1 MDGTIVKLLQNE
13 INSVLDDKDSINNEL
28 TSTRKMTKQFKATEE
43 KSNKIIFE
51 LRMKY
56 DMVKE
61 EKANQKEAFD
71 VRMNTLVRLFVK
83 GYNELGEF
91 FNKFKEFVRNEMD
104 CLLQIIE
111 SKEAQLKNYEF
122 EIGEFKLAL
131 RIPRQHYRYIE
142 NLRFEELMQQR
153 DEIIEKIKKRY
164 GIDPTKA

>member
-1 MDGTIVKLLQNE
+1 MDGTAIRLLQNE
-13 INSVLDDKDSINNEL
+13 INKVLDDKDAIYNEL
-28 TSTRKMTKQFKATEE
+28 SSTRKMTKKFKETEE

-104 CLLQIIE
+104 CLNSIIE
-111 SKEAQLKNYEF
+111 AKE
-122 EIGEFKLAL
+122 
-131 RIPRQHYRYIE
+131 
-142 NLRFEELMQQR
+142 
-153 DEIIEKIKKRY
+153 
-164 GIDPTKA
+164 T